1 MKALVSLVCAGLL
14 FGSSLVSAEVSEN
27 SLQESDSQFLF
38 GADAQEVKV
47 AILSEQE
54 LQDTQ
59 GAAIGTAILAGA
71 AGWATQKVL
80 NTAWEHTKKKGW
92 WKFKF

>member
-1 MKALVSLVCAGLL
+1 MKALVSFICAGLL
-14 FGSSLVSAEVSEN
+14 FGSSLVGAEVSKN
-27 SLQESDSQFLF
+27 SLQSADSQFLF

-59 GAAIGTAILAGA
+59 GAAIGTLILN
-71 AGWATQKVL
+71 WATQKVL

-92 WKFKF
+92 WNFKF